1 MNIQTLSRSSNP
13 TPISIAFFLSR
24 YSYLTFGYLLI
35 SECCA
40 RIKVSEDSS
49 QRIPMHVCGFD
60 EFSRCGMISPVISLT
75 PHFRTMP
82 RITCFSF
89 APINSQGPQ
98 TCPTM
103 IAVWEE
109 SLDMQSHSPTVT
121 LAPKD
126 PYRAIAGPP
135 ACMKS
140 LRIRRKLRDAAQCD
154 AAKRINSSRRRQ

>member
-49 QRIPMHVCGFD
+49 QSIPMHVCGFD
-60 EFSRCGMISPVISLT
+60 EFSRCGMISPVISLI
-75 PHFRTMP
+75 PRFRTRP
-82 RITCFSF
+82 GITCFSF

-103 IAVWEE
+103 IAVWKE
-109 SLDMQSHSPTVT
+109 SLDMHSHSPTVT

-126 PYRAIAGPP
+126 PYRAIAGSS
-135 ACMKS
+135 ACMQS
-140 LRIRRKLRDAAQCD
+140 LRIERKLRDAAQCD
-154 AAKRINSSRRRQ
+154 AAKRINYSIRRE